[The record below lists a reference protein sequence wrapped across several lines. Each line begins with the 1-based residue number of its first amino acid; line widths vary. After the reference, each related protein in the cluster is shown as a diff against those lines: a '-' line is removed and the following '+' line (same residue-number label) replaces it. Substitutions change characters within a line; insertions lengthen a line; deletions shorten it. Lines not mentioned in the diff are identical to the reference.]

1 MALWLSR
8 LLVKTSKCSCKSEI
22 FLGNWFLCLKVE
34 VMVDIFPY
42 KQTYTFKLIEKYSDS
57 VGRLLETSSR
67 RHRKRGKWCVCAEKE
82 VSAHNGAWLYVVWRG
97 GAVISTAVC
106 AFQQHTHTQNTLL
119 VKPQKGFLQK
129 WDTRRINVA
138 LSLLHLYSQPRC
150 KLSPNGHKSLRLKVS
165 RGTKTHFW
173 AHDPA
178 ETKPRPNPPRLVTLW
193 SIYSNLK

>member
-1 MALWLSR
+1 MVCLLESRHYNHLAFFNPPSDCQEGATVALWLSG

-22 FLGNWFLCLKVE
+22 FLGNRFLCLKVE

-97 GAVISTAVC
+97 GAVISTA
-106 AFQQHTHTQNTLL
+106 HTHKTLYWL
-119 VKPQKGFLQK
+119 NHRKVFYRNE
-129 WDTRRINVA
+129 TRD
-138 LSLLHLYSQPRC
+138 
-150 KLSPNGHKSLRLKVS
+150 G
-165 RGTKTHFW
+165 
-173 AHDPA
+173 
-178 ETKPRPNPPRLVTLW
+178 
-193 SIYSNLK
+193 